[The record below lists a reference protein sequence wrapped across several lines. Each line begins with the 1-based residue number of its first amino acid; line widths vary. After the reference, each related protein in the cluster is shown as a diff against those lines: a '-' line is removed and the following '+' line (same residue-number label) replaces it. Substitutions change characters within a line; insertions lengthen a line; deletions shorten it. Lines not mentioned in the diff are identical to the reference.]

1 MKPRYETASPEVYE
15 MLNKAIELEEKLETL
30 EKAKMCSCG
39 SGKPQAKCCPEMK
52 KERTHKLGSFTP
64 GAGGVNE
71 GTCADDCWCKSP
83 PGGAPMPDTYTT
95 NSLEKANYVTT
106 FSTEPGGVEFHSET
120 GGQTRNAGYST
131 NQHLLDSTDVA
142 NKGATNESVS
152 LDSLS
157 PKMNTHDR
165 ASEGRVDEG

>member
-1 MKPRYETASPEVYE
+1 MKPRYEIASPEVYD
-15 MLNKAIELEEKLETL
+15 MLKQATDLEERLDVL
-30 EKAKMCSCG
+30 EK
-39 SGKPQAKCCPEMK
+39 QAKCPDCNMTKMDCMMK
-52 KERTHKLGSFTP
+52 
-64 GAGGVNE
+64 GGC
-71 GTCADDCWCKSP
+71 GT
-83 PGGAPMPDTYTT
+83 M
-95 NSLEKANYVTT
+95 EKAGMAEKDKYCMKNFGKKHSECSDKQKAQCDKACGKVAKASYQTT

-142 NKGATNESVS
+142 NKGATSESVS

-165 ASEGRVDEG
+165 ASVGHVTEG

>member
-1 MKPRYETASPEVYE
+1 MK
-15 MLNKAIELEEKLETL
+15 
-30 EKAKMCSCG
+30 
-39 SGKPQAKCCPEMK
+39 
-52 KERTHKLGSFTP
+52 
-64 GAGGVNE
+64 
-71 GTCADDCWCKSP
+71 
-83 PGGAPMPDTYTT
+83 
-95 NSLEKANYVTT
+95 KANYVTT

-120 GGQTRNAGYST
+120 GGQTRNAHYTT
-131 NQHLLDSTDVA
+131 NQHLLDSTDVT

>member
-1 MKPRYETASPEVYE
+1 MKPRYETASPEVYN
-15 MLNKAIELEEKLETL
+15 MLKQATDLEERLDVL
-30 EKAKMCSCG
+30 EKAKKCPNCG
-39 SGKPQAKCCPEMK
+39 MK
-52 KERTHKLGSFTP
+52 KMDCMAKAGCGTHVT
-64 GAGGVNE
+64 
-71 GTCADDCWCKSP
+71 
-83 PGGAPMPDTYTT
+83 
-95 NSLEKANYVTT
+95 KAHYQTT

>member
-1 MKPRYETASPEVYE
+1 MKPRYETASPEVYD
-15 MLNKAIELEEKLETL
+15 MLNKANALEEKLDSL

-39 SGKPQAKCCPEMK
+39 SGIPQAECCPDMK
-52 KERTHKLGSFTP
+52 
-64 GAGGVNE
+64 
-71 GTCADDCWCKSP
+71 
-83 PGGAPMPDTYTT
+83 
-95 NSLEKANYVTT
+95 KANYQTT

-142 NKGATNESVS
+142 NKGATSESVS

-165 ASEGRVDEG
+165 ASVGHVTEG

>member
-1 MKPRYETASPEVYE
+1 MKPRFEDASPEVYE

-39 SGKPQAKCCPEMK
+39 SGKPQAVCCPDMK
-52 KERTHKLGSFTP
+52 
-64 GAGGVNE
+64 
-71 GTCADDCWCKSP
+71 
-83 PGGAPMPDTYTT
+83 
-95 NSLEKANYVTT
+95 KANYATT

-120 GGQTRNAGYST
+120 GGQTRNAHYTT
-131 NQHLLDSTDVA
+131 NQHLLDSTDVT

>member
-1 MKPRYETASPEVYE
+1 MKPRFEDASPEVYE

-39 SGKPQAKCCPEMK
+39 SGKSQAVCCPDMK

-71 GTCADDCWCKSP
+71 GSCADDCWCKSP
-83 PGGAPMPDTYTT
+83 PGGAPIPPGGAPM
-95 NSLEKANYVTT
+95 LEKANYATT

-120 GGQTRNAGYST
+120 GGQTRNAHYTT
-131 NQHLLDSTDVA
+131 NQHLLDSTDVT

>member
-1 MKPRYETASPEVYE
+1 MKPRFEDASPEVYE

-39 SGKPQAKCCPEMK
+39 SGKPQAVCCPDMK
-52 KERTHKLGSFTP
+52 
-64 GAGGVNE
+64 
-71 GTCADDCWCKSP
+71 
-83 PGGAPMPDTYTT
+83 
-95 NSLEKANYVTT
+95 KANYVTT

-120 GGQTRNAGYST
+120 GGQTRNAHYTT
-131 NQHLLDSTDVA
+131 NQHLLDSTDVT

>member
-1 MKPRYETASPEVYE
+1 MKPRFEDASPEVYE

-39 SGKPQAKCCPEMK
+39 SGKSQAVCCPDMK
-52 KERTHKLGSFTP
+52 KERTHKLGNDGS
-64 GAGGVNE
+64 
-71 GTCADDCWCKSP
+71 CADDCWCKSP
-83 PGGAPMPDTYTT
+83 PGGAPMPDTYGT
-95 NSLEKANYVTT
+95 NSLAKAKYVTT

-120 GGQTRNAGYST
+120 GGQTRNAHYTT
-131 NQHLLDSTDVA
+131 NQHLLDSTDVT

>member
-1 MKPRYETASPEVYE
+1 MKPRYETASPEVYD
-15 MLNKAIELEEKLETL
+15 MLKQATDIEERLDVLEKEAKCPSCGMKKMDCMAKAGCGAMK
-30 EKAKMCSCG
+30 KAKMCACG
-39 SGKPQAKCCPEMK
+39 SGKPQAKCCPDMK
-52 KERTHKLGSFTP
+52 
-64 GAGGVNE
+64 
-71 GTCADDCWCKSP
+71 
-83 PGGAPMPDTYTT
+83 
-95 NSLEKANYVTT
+95 KANYQTT

-142 NKGATNESVS
+142 NKGATSESVS

-165 ASEGRVDEG
+165 ASVGHVTEG